1 MEGDRLD
8 ARRRTRGGLRG
19 VDVDRRAGMR
29 HTACR
34 RRVRVGRRGRTPGA
48 RRGRPPRRGR
58 PRMPPW
64 RATVA
69 GRILFGAR
77 VAVSVMLLDMLPE
90 PALSL
95 RGVRKRFGEIE
106 AVAGIDLDVSAGT
119 CLGLLGPNGA
129 GKSTTMRMLTA
140 QAIADA
146 GEISVLGHRLPAD
159 SKAARARC
167 GVVPQL
173 DNLDFELTVR
183 QNLAVF
189 ARLYR
194 VPRVERAAAVDRAL
208 ELANLRERAESVVDE
223 LSGGMRRRLLVA
235 RGLVHRPELLLLDE
249 PTVGLDP
256 QVRSELW
263 SLIDSLRAEGVTILM
278 STHYIEE
285 AERLADEVAIMAE
298 GRIVARGRPAEL
310 VAEHVGR
317 EVLEVYGPPGEL
329 ESAERGA
336 GGAGFATRRSGPVL
350 AILGAEQSNGAL
362 PAGYRRPAS
371 LEDVFVLL
379 TGQGVE

>member
-1 MEGDRLD
+1 
-8 ARRRTRGGLRG
+8 
-19 VDVDRRAGMR
+19 
-29 HTACR
+29 
-34 RRVRVGRRGRTPGA
+34 
-48 RRGRPPRRGR
+48 
-58 PRMPPW
+58 
-64 RATVA
+64 
-69 GRILFGAR
+69 
-77 VAVSVMLLDMLPE
+77 MLLDVPPE

-95 RGVRKRFGEIE
+95 CGVRKRFGEIE
-106 AVAGIDLDVSAGT
+106 AVAGIDLDVPAGT

-146 GEISVLGHRLPAD
+146 GEITVLGHRLPRD

-194 VPRVERAAAVDRAL
+194 VPRTERAAAVDRAL
-208 ELANLRERAESVVDE
+208 ELANLSERAESVVDE

-263 SLIDSLRAEGVTILM
+263 SLIDSLRSKGVTILM

-298 GRIVARGRPAEL
+298 GRIVARGRPVEL

-317 EVLEVYGPPGEL
+317 EALEIYGPSGEL
-329 ESAERGA
+329 EAAERSA

-350 AILGAEQSNGAL
+350 AILGAERSNGAL

-379 TGQGVE
+379 TGEEVE